1 MNIVFIFHRLL
12 LAFVNFTF
20 LSKNKDYIYKYKIH
34 QLAKTKK
41 YGSPSLST
49 NDGIYPKY
57 TWVTN
62 IFLKKFCSKFCSC
75 HWLRANIFN
84 CEFQHPYY
92 FSIYWEVS
100 QIFTC
105 QIVVDTRTLFF
116 HRLHG
121 RYQYLLQSEVKF
133 IIIKT

>member
-1 MNIVFIFHRLL
+1 MALL
-12 LAFVNFTF
+12 LCLQMTEYTQSIPELRISFLRSFVHVIDYALMFSIVNF
-20 LSKNKDYIYKYKIH
+20 NKPPILLQY
-34 QLAKTKK
+34 L
-41 YGSPSLST
+41 
-49 NDGIYPKY
+49 
-57 TWVTN
+57 
-62 IFLKKFCSKFCSC
+62 
-75 HWLRANIFN
+75 LR
-84 CEFQHPYY
+84 
-92 FSIYWEVS
+92 VS

>member
-1 MNIVFIFHRLL
+1 MALL
-12 LAFVNFTF
+12 LCLQMTEYTQSIPELRISFLRSFVLSFAHVIDYALMFSIVNF
-20 LSKNKDYIYKYKIH
+20 NKPPILLQY
-34 QLAKTKK
+34 L
-41 YGSPSLST
+41 
-49 NDGIYPKY
+49 
-57 TWVTN
+57 
-62 IFLKKFCSKFCSC
+62 
-75 HWLRANIFN
+75 LR
-84 CEFQHPYY
+84 
-92 FSIYWEVS
+92 VS